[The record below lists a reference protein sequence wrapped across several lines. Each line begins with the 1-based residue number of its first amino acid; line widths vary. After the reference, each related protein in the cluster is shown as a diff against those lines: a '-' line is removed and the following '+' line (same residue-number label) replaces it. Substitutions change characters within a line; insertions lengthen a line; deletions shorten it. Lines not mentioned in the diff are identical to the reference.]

1 VRVVVDPNM
10 KLPKLSVAAGAVG
23 GATIRAAAS
32 VAHIL
37 CSVMGGPPG
46 TQTDAVEALRVYSE
60 AAVGGAADQKFSAN
74 HARVYSSVDGL
85 RGGASM
91 PTYELLPALQKEVLD
106 CAAAVQ
112 VLFSLFTLRDP
123 MRSTFPPTPG
133 FVKSAGT
140 GVLEG
145 AMGRVRVRVKVR
157 AQLGEHTRCA
167 RCRPIG
173 WAHAPP
179 ATYCAR
185 PLLLWRRVC
194 C

>member
-1 VRVVVDPNM
+1 VVDPNM

-37 CSVMGGPPG
+37 CSVVGGPPG

-60 AAVGGAADQKFSAN
+60 AAVGGGAQQKFSAD

-106 CAAAVQ
+106 CAAALQ
-112 VLFSLFTLRDP
+112 VWSLHSLRSNALHVPFLHLDEQLKP
-123 MRSTFPPTPG
+123 
-133 FVKSAGT
+133 
-140 GVLEG
+140 GVLERG
-145 AMGRVRVRVKVR
+145 
-157 AQLGEHTRCA
+157 QLYLFNT
-167 RCRPIG
+167 IL
-173 WAHAPP
+173 PP
-179 ATYCAR
+179 AIALTDCTMVAVTGVCAQPGAR
-185 PLLLWRRVC
+185 SERLRA
-194 C
+194 